1 MTDWKMM
8 YKRLTEYRGLEND
21 GLKKDRHIKF
31 PVMLSSLLRSQ
42 GLIMAV
48 VATCV

>member
-8 YKRLTEYRGLEND
+8 EKLLTEYRGLEND
-21 GLKKDRHIKF
+21 GLNKDRHVKF

-42 GLIMAV
+42 GLIMAI
-48 VATCV
+48 VAMCV